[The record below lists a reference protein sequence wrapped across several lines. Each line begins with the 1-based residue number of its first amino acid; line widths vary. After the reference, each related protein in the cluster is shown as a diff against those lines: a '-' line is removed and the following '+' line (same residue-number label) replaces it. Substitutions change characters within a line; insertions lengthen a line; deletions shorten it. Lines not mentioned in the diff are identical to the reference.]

1 LPEKRVDAMRLFGPL
16 FPCKELQFLET
27 NVEVHHEQ
35 LLEDTGFLRYTAVEP
50 RNSHTKVIQYLAKLA
65 VPGCGDQVSVPLS
78 PVPLAAESPEQILAV
93 DIQRRDSIIP

>member
-1 LPEKRVDAMRLFGPL
+1 MRLLGPF

-50 RNSHTKVIQYLAKLA
+50 RNSHAKVIQYLAKLA

-78 PVPLAAESPEQILAV
+78 PLRLNLQNKF
-93 DIQRRDSIIP
+93 